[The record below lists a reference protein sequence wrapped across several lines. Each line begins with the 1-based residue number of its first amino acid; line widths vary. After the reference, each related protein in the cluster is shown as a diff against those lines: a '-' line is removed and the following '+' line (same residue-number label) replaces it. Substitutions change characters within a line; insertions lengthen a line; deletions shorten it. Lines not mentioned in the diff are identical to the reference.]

1 MMEKKWDL
9 SEKRKFTAEDL
20 REIMRKLLGP
30 DGCPW
35 DRAQTHTS
43 IRKNLIEEAYETVDA
58 IDTGASERI
67 KDELGDVLLQVY
79 FHAEMAEKAGEFS
92 FEDITDN
99 ISRKLISRHTHIF
112 GNDRADTP
120 DAVLSVWDKNKMLEK
135 NQSTFAQTLLDLP
148 AGLPSLMKSD
158 KIQKRAAKAGFDWP
172 DAKGAREK
180 IDEELSEI
188 EFELIRD
195 KKISY
200 AGVDPGKE
208 PDRFSRLESEIGD
221 LFFAAVN
228 FSRLLGVDSEV
239 ALNRAN
245 DCFIRRFS
253 AMEDQAKQDGMTLN
267 SLNPEKM
274 DRLWEE
280 VKQREKKDENR

>member
-245 DCFIRRFS
+245 DRFIRRFS
-253 AMEDQAKQDGMTLN
+253 VMEDQAKQDGMTLN

>member
-245 DCFIRRFS
+245 DRFIRRFS